1 MPENTHDY
9 ELIVILVPQLDDQG
23 IATAIERYSN
33 WIATAGGTVS
43 GTNVW
48 GRRALAYAIKK
59 QTDGVYV
66 QLNFQ
71 MDPSKSRELERTLR
85 IDEQVV
91 RHMLVRPDLD

>member
-1 MPENTHDY
+1 MPENTRDY
-9 ELIVILVPQLDDQG
+9 ELIVIVVPQLDDQG
-23 IATAIERYSN
+23 IATAIARYNN
-33 WIATAGGTVS
+33 WIVAADGTVS

-71 MDPSKSRELERTLR
+71 LAPGKSRELERNLR
-85 IDEQVV
+85 IDEQVI
-91 RHMLVRPDLD
+91 RHLLVRPDLD